1 VLSRPKSW
9 TVQPAFW
16 PCIFALILIA
26 RPGVR
31 AETVRT
37 GLNASD
43 HGGGAETVA
52 VTGEALVHTAQVLA
66 VDSKGNIVGHHDA
79 TAQADRVLDNL
90 EAALAAS
97 GARLTATVKLNLYVR
112 PGGMPATVFEAVKRR
127 FPADARPAI
136 SLVET
141 ALPHPDALVAAD
153 AIATRSE
160 PAEASGVAY
169 YRSPVLGD
177 GGRAAHAAVLPVGS
191 RVYISGQA
199 AREGDI
205 REATVAALALLRQ
218 NLEFLG
224 LGLSDAVQV
233 KSFLRPMSAASSV
246 EKYIQEFFGGKAP
259 PLVFVEWSNAEPIEI
274 EMIAAGVPRPQDSLA
289 GPVEYLTPPGEVASP
304 VFCRIVRMNQPTTI
318 YFSSLYG
325 QEADDE
331 SDQIRSAFNRLRNA
345 AGRAGTDLRHLVKAT
360 YYVTTDDV
368 GRQLTDIR
376 KGLYDPTRP
385 PSASKATVAG
395 IGVKGRVFAM
405 DLIAASVSGPDH

>member
-1 VLSRPKSW
+1 
-9 TVQPAFW
+9 
-16 PCIFALILIA
+16 
-26 RPGVR
+26 
-31 AETVRT
+31 
-37 GLNASD
+37 
-43 HGGGAETVA
+43 
-52 VTGEALVHTAQVLA
+52 
-66 VDSKGNIVGHHDA
+66 
-79 TAQADRVLDNL
+79 
-90 EAALAAS
+90 
-97 GARLTATVKLNLYVR
+97 
-112 PGGMPATVFEAVKRR
+112 
-127 FPADARPAI
+127 
-136 SLVET
+136 
-141 ALPHPDALVAAD
+141 
-153 AIATRSE
+153 
-160 PAEASGVAY
+160 
-169 YRSPVLGD
+169 
-177 GGRAAHAAVLPVGS
+177 
-191 RVYISGQA
+191 
-199 AREGDI
+199 
-205 REATVAALALLRQ
+205 
-218 NLEFLG
+218 
-224 LGLSDAVQV
+224 
-233 KSFLRPMSAASSV
+233 MSAASSV

-376 KGLYDPTRP
+376 KGLYDPKRP